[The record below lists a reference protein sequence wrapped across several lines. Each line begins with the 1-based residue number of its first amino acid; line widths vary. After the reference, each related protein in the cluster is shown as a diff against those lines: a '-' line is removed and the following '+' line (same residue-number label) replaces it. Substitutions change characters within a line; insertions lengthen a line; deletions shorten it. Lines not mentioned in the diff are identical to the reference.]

1 MNISLEL
8 IAIVALW
15 LTTMGF
21 LISLHR
27 DVAGLRERM
36 GHLEGRMGRLEDRMT
51 HLEDR
56 MSRLE
61 DRMDQLED
69 RAGRI
74 EGRMDHLEE
83 LFQGFRKPA
92 AGFS

>member
-1 MNISLEL
+1 MDVSLEL

-27 DVAGLRERM
+27 DVAGLREKM
-36 GHLEGRMGRLEDRMT
+36 GHLEGRMGRLEDRMGHLESRMD

-56 MSRLE
+56 M
-61 DRMDQLED
+61 
-69 RAGRI
+69 GRI

>member
-1 MNISLEL
+1 MSISLEL

-15 LTTMGF
+15 LTTIGF

-27 DVAGLRERM
+27 DVAGIREKM

-61 DRMDQLED
+61 GRMDHL
-69 RAGRI
+69 

>member
-1 MNISLEL
+1 M
-8 IAIVALW
+8 
-15 LTTMGF
+15 
-21 LISLHR
+21 
-27 DVAGLRERM
+27 D
-36 GHLEGRMGRLEDRMT
+36 

-56 MSRLE
+56 MGRIE
-61 DRMDQLED
+61 GRV
-69 RAGRI
+69 GRI

>member
-1 MNISLEL
+1 MDVSLEL

-21 LISLHR
+21 LLSLHR
-27 DVAGLRERM
+27 DVAGLREKM
-36 GHLEGRMGRLEDRMT
+36 GHLEGRMGRLEDRMGHLESRMD

-56 MSRLE
+56 MGRL
-61 DRMDQLED
+61 
-69 RAGRI
+69 

-83 LFQGFRKPA
+83 LFQGFRNPT
-92 AGFS
+92 AGYS